1 MNSTTQNF
9 TQAHTIF
16 GCGYVPEQHCDETYC
31 YLPPSE
37 DREIGF
43 GAIRNVDK
51 ALKGLN
57 AAMFGEV
64 VKALRG
70 ALSLR

>member
-1 MNSTTQNF
+1 MYPTTQNF

-16 GCGYVPEQHCDETYC
+16 GGGYVPEQHGDETHR
-31 YLPPSE
+31 YLPPKE
-37 DREIGF
+37 DREIGV
-43 GAIRNVDK
+43 GAIRNVDEALK
-51 ALKGLN
+51 ALN
-57 AAMFGEV
+57 VAMFSEV